1 MYVCVCFVHL
11 RNVFLFLYSSVSF
24 LLQELASCLL
34 PTGKSPATIALES
47 LCLCS
52 DDLPPKDGIVDEA
65 HEDIQRA
72 IAQWWSNVTKMTT
85 PNKLNGDDFKVV
97 LAR

>member
-1 MYVCVCFVHL
+1 MCVCFVHL
-11 RNVFLFLYSSVSF
+11 SNVFLFLYISVSF

-34 PTGKSPATIALES
+34 PTEKSLATIALES

-72 IAQWWSNVTKMTT
+72 IAQWWSNVTKMAT
-85 PNKLNGDDFKVV
+85 PNKLNDDDFKFV